1 MDSYIRRFS
10 YDGTLEG
17 FLCTVLRILRVK
29 TMPDEICPEYQAGL
43 FGSGAERVRTDP
55 AEAEYMYSL
64 IGRRGSV
71 EVQQM
76 VSDFFL
82 TSVPDMEKTLFG
94 MIYLALRDGG
104 QIAEDYSSD
113 VMCRVHMAIRDLY
126 REAQSVLTCIE
137 FFRGEEASCAVIDPH
152 NSVLP
157 LIRKPLLK
165 RDDIDDVVIYDKRH
179 SLMLGRRGD
188 MDILTDIRN
197 IPMTMP
203 DSGSEAY
210 DVLWPAVKEGKL
222 DIRFAG
228 DSAASASHQG
238 RRRNLEPLWSMAC

>member
-17 FLCTVLRILRVK
+17 FLCTALKILRVK
-29 TMPDEICPEYQAGL
+29 TMPDEICPEYQADVT
-43 FGSGAERVRTDP
+43 AEYVPVRTSA

-64 IGRRGSV
+64 IGRRGSA

-82 TSVPDMEKTLFG
+82 TCAPDREKVLFK

-104 QIAEDYSSD
+104 KIAEDYSGE
-113 VMCRVHMAIRDLY
+113 VMHGVHMAIRDLY
-126 REAQSVLTCIE
+126 REAQSVLSNIE

-157 LIRKPLLK
+157 LIRKPILK
-165 RDDIDDVVIYDKRH
+165 REDIDDMIIYDKRH
-179 SLMLGRRGD
+179 YLMLGRRSD
-188 MDILTDIRN
+188 HEMLSDIRQ
-197 IPMTMP
+197 ISLKVP
-203 DSGSEAY
+203 DNSAEAY
-210 DVLWPAVKEGKL
+210 GILWPAVKDAKFNL
-222 DIRFAG
+222 RFAG
-228 DSAASASHQG
+228 DSVQIPG
-238 RRRNLEPLWSMAC
+238 RRRDYEPLWSMAQ